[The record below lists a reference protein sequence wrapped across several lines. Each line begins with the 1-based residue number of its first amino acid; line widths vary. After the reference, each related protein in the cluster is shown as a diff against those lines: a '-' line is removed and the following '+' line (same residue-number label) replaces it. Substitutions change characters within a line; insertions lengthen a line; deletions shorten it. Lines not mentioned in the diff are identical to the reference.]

1 MPECQRFEL
10 IYMFSK
16 FQSLPSYFGGKRK
29 LVKYIF
35 KPIKKTEGVFIDA
48 FLGGGSVSLYAKAK
62 GYKVIAND
70 IAFRSLIIGKAIIAN
85 NSVKLESE
93 DLARLFVKTK
103 HDGFIKKN
111 YCPKVFTSKIADF
124 LDNAVAAAREVEN
137 ETKRYLLLHLL
148 IKFILSCR
156 QFGKFTHT
164 RDTLDLEARKWEW
177 PLRSKSHAPKNLRMI
192 QSPMLTLEKLK
203 DEVNHGIFDNHQD
216 NEIHQ
221 KDVFDFLK
229 TVQGDVVYF
238 DPPYP
243 GSSAYEVEYGILD
256 NLLVGK
262 KLDNKPSGFS
272 NNDADDFLE
281 RMFEAASEMRGLEWG
296 RLYEEYHKKAYS
308 PAKVSA
314 EVQKLYADP
323 YVKNRRGIFEYIL
336 GGSVDTKLL
345 EVRVFDEATKKAV
358 YATQTAKAEKK
369 GVSNCSH
376 CAMGHDA
383 NKSKIWS
390 FAEMDAD
397 HVSAWSKGGKSDI
410 KNCEMLCKT
419 HNRAKGNR

>member
-1 MPECQRFEL
+1 MRGCQRFEL

-35 KPIKKTEGVFIDA
+35 KPIKKKDGVFIDA

-70 IAFRSLIIGKAIIAN
+70 IAYRSMIIGKAIITN
-85 NSVKLESE
+85 NSVKLTSE
-93 DLARLFVKTK
+93 DLARLFIETK
-103 HDGFIKKN
+103 HNGFIKKN

-124 LDNAVAAAREVEN
+124 LDNAVTAARQVEN
-137 ETKRYLLLHLL
+137 ETKRYLLLHLI

-192 QSPMLTLEKLK
+192 QNPMMTLEKLK

-229 TVQGDVVYF
+229 TVKGDVVYF

-272 NNDADDFLE
+272 NKVADDFLE
-281 RMFEAASEMRGLEWG
+281 RMFEAAKHIPQWVISLGQNKEDIGVKPEKLLAMVQKHR
-296 RLYEEYHKKAYS
+296 K
-308 PAKVSA
+308 A
-314 EVQKLYADP
+314 EVQ
-323 YVKNRRGIFEYIL
+323 IL
-336 GGSVDTKLL
+336 DHKWS
-345 EVRVFDEATKKAV
+345 
-358 YATQTAKAEKK
+358 
-369 GVSNCSH
+369 VSN
-376 CAMGHDA
+376 A
-383 NKSKIWS
+383 
-390 FAEMDAD
+390 
-397 HVSAWSKGGKSDI
+397 GGRGQSDNI
-410 KNCEMLCKT
+410 EYMIVTL
-419 HNRAKGNR
+419 

>member
-1 MPECQRFEL
+1 MPECQRLEI

-70 IAFRSLIIGKAIIAN
+70 IAYRSLIIGKAIIAN

-137 ETKRYLLLHLL
+137 ETKRYLLMHLL

-192 QSPMLTLEKLK
+192 QNPMLTLEKLK

-229 TVQGDVVYF
+229 NVTGDVVYF

-256 NLLVGK
+256 NLLAGK
-262 KLDNKPSGFS
+262 KLDQKPSGFS
-272 NNDADDFLE
+272 NKDADDFLE
-281 RMFEAASEMRGLEWG
+281 RMFKAAKHIPQWIISLGQNKEDVGVRPEKLLAMVQKYR
-296 RLYEEYHKKAYS
+296 K
-308 PAKVSA
+308 A
-314 EVQKLYADP
+314 EVQMLDHKW
-323 YVKNRRGIFEYIL
+323 
-336 GGSVDTKLL
+336 S
-345 EVRVFDEATKKAV
+345 
-358 YATQTAKAEKK
+358 
-369 GVSNCSH
+369 VSN
-376 CAMGHDA
+376 A
-383 NKSKIWS
+383 
-390 FAEMDAD
+390 
-397 HVSAWSKGGKSDI
+397 GGRNQSNNI
-410 KNCEMLCKT
+410 EYMIVT
-419 HNRAKGNR
+419 V

>member
-1 MPECQRFEL
+1 VSESWNKKYF
-10 IYMFSK
+10 MFSK

-70 IAFRSLIIGKAIIAN
+70 IAFRSVIIGRALIAN
-85 NSVKLESE
+85 NSVKLETE
-93 DLARLFVKTK
+93 DLARLFIKTK
-103 HDGFIKKN
+103 HDGFIRKN

-124 LDNAVAAAREVEN
+124 LDNAFAAVRTVEN
-137 ETKRYLLLHLL
+137 ETKRHLLLHLL

-192 QSPMLTLEKLK
+192 QNPMMTLEKLK
-203 DEVNHGIFDNHQD
+203 DEINHGVFDNHQD

-229 TVQGDVVYF
+229 EVTGDVVYF

-256 NLLVGK
+256 NILAGK

-272 NNDADDFLE
+272 NKIADDFLE
-281 RMFEAASEMRGLEWG
+281 RMFEAAKHIPQWIISLGQNKEDVGVKPDKLLAMVQKHR
-296 RLYEEYHKKAYS
+296 K
-308 PAKVSA
+308 A
-314 EVQKLYADP
+314 EVVMLDHKW
-323 YVKNRRGIFEYIL
+323 
-336 GGSVDTKLL
+336 S
-345 EVRVFDEATKKAV
+345 
-358 YATQTAKAEKK
+358 
-369 GVSNCSH
+369 VSN
-376 CAMGHDA
+376 A
-383 NKSKIWS
+383 
-390 FAEMDAD
+390 
-397 HVSAWSKGGKSDI
+397 GGRNQSNNI
-410 KNCEMLCKT
+410 EYMIIT
-419 HNRAKGNR
+419 V